1 MLARATTLH
10 GEMLAHHSVS
20 YSLEMRDMS
29 IRAEHG
35 AYFNITGA
43 HANGRVGRFNNAVN
57 RGAEGASVPRTR

>member
-20 YSLEMRDMS
+20 DSLEMRDMS

-35 AYFNITGA
+35 AYFNITDA
-43 HANGRVGRFNNAVN
+43 HANGRAGKFNNAVN
-57 RGAEGASVPRTR
+57 RGAEGTSVPRTR